1 MMYVRSVS
9 NLPAKT
15 ARLPREP
22 ALAATDLSARSATAS
37 ATERMERRAA
47 ELVLEAGAAKAAAAE
62 ARWALTGARA
72 EATTRVVEADT
83 AKDIVVLLRVARG
96 GSGRRRQSS
105 RCDRDAKSANLI
117 QKQRGIGEL

>member
-22 ALAATDLSARSATAS
+22 ALAATDLSARSATVS

-47 ELVLEAGAAKAAAAE
+47 EPVLEAGAAKAAAAE
-62 ARWALTGARA
+62 ARWALTGSRA

-96 GSGRRRQSS
+96 GSGRRQLRSG
-105 RCDRDAKSANLI
+105 RGKSANLI
-117 QKQRGIGEL
+117 QT

>member
-15 ARLPREP
+15 ARFPREP

-96 GSGRRRQSS
+96 GSGRRQLRSG
-105 RCDRDAKSANLI
+105 RGKSANLI
-117 QKQRGIGEL
+117 QT